1 MNAIRQER
9 RMSGPA
15 TFAVALL
22 LLTPSI
28 VAFFASSAAANGA
41 DFPASALWFLYEM
54 SLYIGCAGVAIVV
67 ALTVSAAIAHRIS
80 RVFVWLMAISV
91 VGGASLLWYASH
103 IYRNPWVPNR

>member
-1 MNAIRQER
+1 MSAIRQER

-28 VAFFASSAAANGA
+28 VAFFASSAAEHGA

-54 SLYIGCAGVAIVV
+54 SLYMGCAGVAIVI
-67 ALTVSAAIAHRIS
+67 ALTVSAGVKRRIS
-80 RVFVWLMAISV
+80 RVFVWLMTISV

-103 IYRNPWVPNR
+103 IYRNPWVSNR